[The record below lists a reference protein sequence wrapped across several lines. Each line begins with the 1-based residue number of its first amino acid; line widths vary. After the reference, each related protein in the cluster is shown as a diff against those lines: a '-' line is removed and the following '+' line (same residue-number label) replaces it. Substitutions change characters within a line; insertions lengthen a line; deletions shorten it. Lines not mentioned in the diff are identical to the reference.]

1 MPTSTIL
8 DHRGEPIR
16 LADLKEEIA
25 TASLTGVRQVW
36 SDAIANGMT
45 PTRLAA
51 VLQAAADGNPR
62 DYLSLAEDIEERD
75 LHYSSVLRTRKLAVS
90 GLDAVVEAASDDANH
105 QEQAEA
111 VRELLRRPEFPE
123 LVDDQLDGLGKG
135 FAVSE
140 IIWAFGARWWPLR
153 YEWRDPRWFV
163 FDRETQRALRML
175 DDGDAVDGRPLP
187 PYKFIVHVPR
197 LKSGLP
203 IRGGLARVAA
213 FAWLCK
219 SYATKDWL
227 AFAEVFGM
235 PLRLGRYGPM
245 ASKADIAVLKSAV
258 ATMGTD
264 AAAVLPESMKI
275 EFQEAG
281 AANGGGDIFLKL
293 CEFLDKQVSKAVL
306 GQTSSADATAGGLGT
321 GQSHSHSEVRADLL
335 KADARQLSA
344 TLNRDLVRPF
354 IDLNFGRQ
362 EFYPRLELQVLEP
375 EDTKALVDAVTRLVP
390 MGMRV
395 GASTMADKL
404 GIPDAGDDEEVLSAP
419 GAASV
424 DEPPTDPVRPP
435 ARNQRRA
442 YNAAEAALAE
452 EELDALVAE
461 ELEGW
466 QAQIE
471 PILTPVEQL
480 AAEAETPEAF
490 IAGLPALMANG
501 HSAELLHRL
510 ALAAF
515 KARALGDRPTR

>member
-1 MPTSTIL
+1 MPPSNSL
-8 DHRGEPIR
+8 DHRGAPIR

-45 PTRLAA
+45 PARLAA

-153 YEWRDPRWFV
+153 YEWRDPRWFQ
-163 FDRETQRALRML
+163 FDRIDGETLLLRDVGPPRL
-175 DDGDAVDGRPLP
+175 LP

-197 LKSGLP
+197 HKSGLP

-245 ASKADIAVLKSAV
+245 AS
-258 ATMGTD
+258 
-264 AAAVLPESMKI
+264 
-275 EFQEAG
+275 
-281 AANGGGDIFLKL
+281 
-293 CEFLDKQVSKAVL
+293 
-306 GQTSSADATAGGLGT
+306 
-321 GQSHSHSEVRADLL
+321 
-335 KADARQLSA
+335 
-344 TLNRDLVRPF
+344 
-354 IDLNFGRQ
+354 
-362 EFYPRLELQVLEP
+362 
-375 EDTKALVDAVTRLVP
+375 
-390 MGMRV
+390 
-395 GASTMADKL
+395 
-404 GIPDAGDDEEVLSAP
+404 
-419 GAASV
+419 
-424 DEPPTDPVRPP
+424 
-435 ARNQRRA
+435 
-442 YNAAEAALAE
+442 
-452 EELDALVAE
+452 
-461 ELEGW
+461 
-466 QAQIE
+466 
-471 PILTPVEQL
+471 
-480 AAEAETPEAF
+480 
-490 IAGLPALMANG
+490 
-501 HSAELLHRL
+501 
-510 ALAAF
+510 
-515 KARALGDRPTR
+515 